1 MKKSEM
7 LEIIDRRIAEQCRI
21 MIEYE
26 RGAAYDR
33 ASAAKYELVDLKIE
47 VEKIGRKQG
56 RKTP

>member
-1 MKKSEM
+1 MKKSEV
-7 LEIIDRRIAEQCRI
+7 LEIIDRRIDEQCRI
-21 MIEYE
+21 MIKYE

-33 ASAAKYELVDLKIE
+33 AAAAKYELVDLKIE